1 VWGEVK
7 LSSTPIVKADHLVL
21 KRGSTPLIQDL
32 SFELGKNL
40 MLGIVSKNR
49 LAVRSLIFALAGY
62 LPWNGGY
69 LGYVFSGQPEVRG
82 RGKRIS
88 SFSNELTFPPKLR
101 VREILGLSGADSLGN
116 SARVQELS
124 SLLQL
129 DELLGRRWEQL
140 SHPVRSRVQ
149 LATCLAKDEE
159 LFILDYLPSDI
170 GDDYRTIVRNYLSSL
185 TALGKTV
192 IMATDEPENLCDIV
206 LLIRGPSSSEF
217 GNADVLRRRLVGPGR
232 FELTVS
238 GLALQSVEDRL
249 VQLGASWIYTGDDRL
264 VVSCTN
270 DKPMVEQLISEVTAN
285 GGVVEGV
292 RVFSSRLIDAARGTM

>member
-21 KRGSTPLIQDL
+21 RRGSTPLIQDL

-49 LAVRSLIFALAGY
+49 LVVRSLVFALAGY
-62 LPWNGGY
+62 LPWNGGH
-69 LGYVFSGQPEVRG
+69 LEYVFSGQPRG
-82 RGKRIS
+82 REREKRIS

-101 VREILGLSGADSLGN
+101 IREIFGLCGADSSGN

-129 DELLGRRWEQL
+129 DELLGKRWEQL
-140 SHPVRSRVQ
+140 SHPLRSRVR
-149 LATCLAKDEE
+149 LVTCLAQDEE
-159 LFILDYLPSDI
+159 LFVLDYLPSDI

-192 IMATDEPENLCDIV
+192 IMATDEPENLCDSV

-232 FELTVS
+232 VELTVS

-249 VQLGASWIYTGDDRL
+249 VQLGASWIYTGDDQL
-264 VVSCTN
+264 VISCTN

-285 GGVVEGV
+285 GGAVERV
-292 RVFSSRLIDAARGTM
+292 RVFSSRLIDAAGR

>member
-1 VWGEVK
+1 
-7 LSSTPIVKADHLVL
+7 LSSTLIIKADHLVL
-21 KRGSTPLIQDL
+21 RRGSTPLIQDL

-40 MLGIVSKNR
+40 MLGIVSRNR
-49 LAVRSLIFALAGY
+49 LVARSIIFALAGY
-62 LPWNGGY
+62 LPWSGGHLEY
-69 LGYVFSGQPEVRG
+69 TFSGQPRRRG
-82 RGKRIS
+82 PEQRIS

-101 VREILGLSGADSLGN
+101 IREIFGLCGADSSGN
-116 SARVQELS
+116 SARIQELS

-140 SHPVRSRVQ
+140 SHPLRSRVQ
-149 LATCLAKDEE
+149 LATCLAQDEE

-192 IMATDEPENLCDIV
+192 IMATDEPENLCDSV
-206 LLIRGPSSSEF
+206 LLIRDPSSSEF
-217 GNADVLRRRLVGPGR
+217 GNTDVLRRRLVGPGR
-232 FELTVS
+232 VEFTVS

-249 VQLGASWIYTGDDRL
+249 VQLGASWIYTGDDQL
-264 VVSCTN
+264 VMSCTN

-285 GGVVEGV
+285 GGVVEKV
-292 RVFSSRLIDAARGTM
+292 RVFSSRLIDAAGR